1 MPGSYAYIHMCWN
14 QKMKITCGSLG
25 VKSNITSWGEMKR
38 NRVKWK
44 SRHVFQQFDSLS
56 YETIMH
62 AMRNLLIR
70 IFYSNIDVTKYKIN
84 ISVSRFNY
92 EPLVESRF
100 RMMSFLVAW
109 LNHSKWAISISYSC
123 IHYLWQAKEFRTSIC

>member
-1 MPGSYAYIHMCWN
+1 M
-14 QKMKITCGSLG
+14 
-25 VKSNITSWGEMKR
+25 
-38 NRVKWK
+38 
-44 SRHVFQQFDSLS
+44 FQQFDSLS

-84 ISVSRFNY
+84 ISVSGLVNNY

-100 RMMSFLVAW
+100 RMMSFLVA
-109 LNHSKWAISISYSC
+109 
-123 IHYLWQAKEFRTSIC
+123 